1 MTVTQPYVTEEQLL
15 CRIAL
20 TLIKGVGSVLAR
32 QLLHF
37 MGSPEAI
44 FADRSELARKLPRA
58 SHRLIDA
65 VFAPAVMERARRELE
80 QIRAKGL
87 QTYFI
92 TDENYPPLL
101 KECVDAP
108 ILFYYKG
115 NADLSPARA
124 LSVVGTRNIT
134 AYGRSA
140 TERIIADLAHAIPDL
155 LIVSGLAYGVDVT
168 AHKAALA
175 NGLPTV
181 GVLAHGLDRIYP
193 SSHRSVAT
201 EMLAHGG
208 LLTDYPTGTEP
219 ERFNFVGRNR
229 IVAGLSHATLVIE
242 SAAKG
247 GSLITAEL
255 ASDYNRDVLALPG
268 RATDS
273 RSAGCNALI
282 REQKAAL
289 VTSAED
295 ILSLLSWSSTNEAQP
310 QTLAFEPDNWP
321 DTPVAKLLLHAQS
334 ISVDELTRETGL
346 SINDVSAQ
354 LFDMELDG
362 LIRSLPGG
370 MYTIQQ

>member
-295 ILSLLSWSSTNEAQP
+295 ILSLLSWSSTAEAQS

-370 MYTIQQ
+370 MYTIQK

>member
-273 RSAGCNALI
+273 RSAGCNTLI

-295 ILSLLSWSSTNEAQP
+295 ILSLLSWSSTAEAQS

-370 MYTIQQ
+370 MYTIQK

>member
-273 RSAGCNALI
+273 RSAGCNTLI

-295 ILSLLSWSSTNEAQP
+295 ILSLLSWSSTAEAQS

>member
-115 NADLSPARA
+115 NANLSPARA
-124 LSVVGTRNIT
+124 LSIVGTRNIT

-175 NGLPTV
+175 HGLPTV

-295 ILSLLSWSSTNEAQP
+295 ILSLLSWSSTTEAIP
-310 QTLAFEPDNWP
+310 QILAFEPDNWP
-321 DTPVAKLLLHAQS
+321 DTPVAQLLLRAQS
-334 ISVDELTRETGL
+334 ISVDDLTRETGL

-370 MYTIQQ
+370 MYTIQK

>member
-273 RSAGCNALI
+273 RSAGCNTLI

-295 ILSLLSWSSTNEAQP
+295 ILSLLSWSSTAEAQS

-321 DTPVAKLLLHAQS
+321 DTPVAKLLLRAQS

-370 MYTIQQ
+370 MYTIQK

>member
-242 SAAKG
+242 SAVKG

-273 RSAGCNALI
+273 RSAGCNTLI

-295 ILSLLSWSSTNEAQP
+295 ILSLLSWSSTAEAQS

-370 MYTIQQ
+370 MYTIQK